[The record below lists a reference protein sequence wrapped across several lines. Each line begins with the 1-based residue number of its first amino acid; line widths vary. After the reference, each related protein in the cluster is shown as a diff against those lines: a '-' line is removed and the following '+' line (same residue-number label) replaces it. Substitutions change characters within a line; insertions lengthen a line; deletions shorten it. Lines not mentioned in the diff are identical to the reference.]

1 MVPQAE
7 ISKFVKTYMLLSS
20 IDLYQKSKGIYAKRL
35 VSIQAHAALNIH
47 LGGNKIISKNA
58 LTEFLHN
65 LTFQALSKENDDIYL
80 SFDNIGLLVL
90 DILERLEKLNLESIN
105 ETKIINMKKKQ
116 KNPPK
121 LPPLTSTPLLSEKQ
135 IKKTYDDANEDY
147 LKTAMTINKT
157 DLDAAVENADTK
169 NEKIIRDVIDPTPGL
184 FVDDQLNLEDQ
195 FKYVSNVIERGFNV
209 INNCNRD
216 LIIF

>member
-1 MVPQAE
+1 M
-7 ISKFVKTYMLLSS
+7 
-20 IDLYQKSKGIYAKRL
+20 
-35 VSIQAHAALNIH
+35 
-47 LGGNKIISKNA
+47 
-58 LTEFLHN
+58 
-65 LTFQALSKENDDIYL
+65 
-80 SFDNIGLLVL
+80 
-90 DILERLEKLNLESIN
+90 
-105 ETKIINMKKKQ
+105 
-116 KNPPK
+116 
-121 LPPLTSTPLLSEKQ
+121 PPLTSTPLLSEKQ
-135 IKKTYDDANEDY
+135 IKKTYDDAKEDY

>member
-1 MVPQAE
+1 M
-7 ISKFVKTYMLLSS
+7 
-20 IDLYQKSKGIYAKRL
+20 
-35 VSIQAHAALNIH
+35 
-47 LGGNKIISKNA
+47 
-58 LTEFLHN
+58 
-65 LTFQALSKENDDIYL
+65 
-80 SFDNIGLLVL
+80 
-90 DILERLEKLNLESIN
+90 
-105 ETKIINMKKKQ
+105 
-116 KNPPK
+116 
-121 LPPLTSTPLLSEKQ
+121 PPLTSTPLLSEKQ

>member
-1 MVPQAE
+1 M
-7 ISKFVKTYMLLSS
+7 
-20 IDLYQKSKGIYAKRL
+20 
-35 VSIQAHAALNIH
+35 
-47 LGGNKIISKNA
+47 
-58 LTEFLHN
+58 
-65 LTFQALSKENDDIYL
+65 
-80 SFDNIGLLVL
+80 
-90 DILERLEKLNLESIN
+90 
-105 ETKIINMKKKQ
+105 
-116 KNPPK
+116 
-121 LPPLTSTPLLSEKQ
+121 PPLTSTPLLSEKQ
-135 IKKTYDDANEDY
+135 IKKTYDDAKEDY

-195 FKYVSNVIERGFNV
+195 FKYVSNVIKRGFNV